1 MKLGLWEDAVAQ
13 KTLINIE
20 LHIIVKERKSKLAK
34 YKASN
39 LAQSGTQT
47 NAHLKN

>member
-1 MKLGLWEDAVAQ
+1 MKLGLWEDAIAQ
-13 KTLINIE
+13 KTLINTE
-20 LHIIVKERKSKLAK
+20 LHIIVKSERTK

-39 LAQSGTQT
+39 LAQSGTQA